1 MRTNSKASRFLTG
14 PFILATAGLS
24 LFTLNCGDDGTPATG
39 TAGASTLPMS
49 GAGGSASQGGSS
61 AGMAGATATAGT
73 TTTAGTTGTAGTSTT
88 AGSGG
93 VGGGTGGAGGA
104 GGGSAGTG
112 GGSSGSGG
120 GGGSSATFGPVKA
133 LLAMSCKGAKC
144 HDAASTQLDFTT
156 SDGLYTRL
164 TSPIPND
171 IPHCPGD
178 ALVNKAMPDQS
189 LLVRVLKGNT
199 MCSKAGGGME
209 QIARM
214 PDHCGEG
221 GNNPPCLTEAQIKV
235 VSDWIVAGAPQ

>member
-1 MRTNSKASRFLTG
+1 MSTNSKASRLLTG

-24 LFTLNCGDDGTPATG
+24 LFALNCGDDGTPTTG
-39 TAGASTLPMS
+39 TAGTSTLPMS

-61 AGMAGATATAGT
+61 AGMAGGPVTAGT
-73 TTTAGTTGTAGTSTT
+73 TTTAGTTGTAGTATT

-93 VGGGTGGAGGA
+93 VGGGSAGAGGS
-104 GGGSAGTG
+104 SAGAG

-120 GGGSSATFGPVKA
+120 GGGSGAAFGPVKA

-144 HDAASTQLDFTT
+144 HDAASSQMDFTT

-178 ALVNKAMPDQS
+178 TPVLKNMPDQS
-189 LLVRVLKGNT
+189 LLVRVLKGAA

-209 QIARM
+209 EIARM

-221 GNNPPCLTEAQIKV
+221 GNNPPCLTDAQIKV
-235 VSDWIVAGAPQ
+235 VSDWIAAGAPQ

>member
-1 MRTNSKASRFLTG
+1 MRTSSKPSRSFTG

-24 LFTLNCGDDGTPATG
+24 LFAINCGDDAASTTG
-39 TAGASTLPMS
+39 TAGTSTLPMS
-49 GAGGSASQGGSS
+49 GAGGSASQGGSG
-61 AGMAGATATAGT
+61 AGMAGTTTTAGT
-73 TTTAGTTGTAGTSTT
+73 STTAGTTGTAGTATA

-93 VGGGTGGAGGA
+93 VGGGSAGS
-104 GGGSAGTG
+104 GGSGGSG

-120 GGGSSATFGPVKA
+120 GGGSAAAFGPVQS
-133 LLAMSCKGAKC
+133 LLAMSCKGGKC
-144 HDAASTQLDFTT
+144 HDAASMQMDFTT
-156 SDGLYTRL
+156 ADGLYMRL

-178 ALVNKAMPDQS
+178 ALVNKGMPDQS
-189 LLVRVLKGNT
+189 LLVRVLKGST

-221 GNNPPCLTEAQIKV
+221 GNNPPCLTEMQIKV
-235 VSDWIVAGAPQ
+235 VSDWVAAGAPQ